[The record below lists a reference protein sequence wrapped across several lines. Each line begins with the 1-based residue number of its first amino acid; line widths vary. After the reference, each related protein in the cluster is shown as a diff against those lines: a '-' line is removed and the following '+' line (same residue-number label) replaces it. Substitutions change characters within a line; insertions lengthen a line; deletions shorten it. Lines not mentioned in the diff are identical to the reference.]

1 MATPDIRKEIL
12 VYADWKGLKE
22 PPALLGILYATIVR
36 GKEVFSFEYSDE
48 WLKSNFAQVV
58 DPDLQLYSGAQYLSD
73 TKSNFGIFLDSSPDR
88 WGRVLMKRREAILAR
103 EEGRQEKTLMESDFL
118 LGVFDENRI
127 GGLRFKTDA
136 GGLFLNQDRSLAA
149 PPWTSISELQEASL
163 MFERDEDIFNPE
175 HVKWLNILLA
185 PGSSLGG
192 ARPKASIKD
201 SDGNLWIAKFPGA
214 NDTKD
219 VGGWEM
225 VANYLAAKCG
235 IKIAEAKI
243 EKLTEKD
250 HTFLSKRFDRN
261 KNERIHFAS
270 AMTMLGYT
278 DERDSHAGTSYLE
291 IADFISTNGARVNE
305 DLKELWKRIV
315 FSISVSNTDD
325 HLRNH
330 GFILT
335 EKGWLLSPA
344 FDINPNEA
352 GTGLNLN
359 ISDTDNSLNYDLA
372 LGVAE
377 YFRVGEIEAQ
387 KIITD
392 IKTKVSEWRHIADKF
407 GISKNEQ
414 SMMEKAFRITKHKA

>member
-1 MATPDIRKEIL
+1 MVTPDIRKEIL

-22 PPALLGILYATIVR
+22 SPALLGILYATIVR

-58 DPDLQLYSGAQYLSD
+58 DPDLQLYSGNQYLSD
-73 TKSNFGIFLDSSPDR
+73 AKSNFGIFLDSSPDR
-88 WGRVLMKRREAILAR
+88 WGRVLMKRREALLAR
-103 EEGRQEKTLMESDFL
+103 KEGRQEKTLMESDFL

-136 GGLFLNQDRSLAA
+136 DGFFLNQDRSLAA
-149 PPWTSISELQEASL
+149 PPFTSIGELQKASL
-163 MFERDEDIFNPE
+163 MFERDEDISDSE
-175 HVKWLNILLA
+175 HLRWLNILLA

-192 ARPKASIKD
+192 ARPKVSIKD
-201 SDGNLWIAKFPGA
+201 SDGNLWIAKFPSA

-225 VANYLAAKCG
+225 VVNYLAAKCG

-243 EKLTEKD
+243 EKLTERD

-261 KNERIHFAS
+261 KNERIYFAS

-278 DERDSHAGTSYLE
+278 DERDSHSGASYLE
-291 IADFISTNGARVNE
+291 IADFISTNGARVND

-344 FDINPNEA
+344 FDINPNET

-377 YFRVGEIEAQ
+377 YFRVGKVEAQ

-392 IKTKVSEWRHIADKF
+392 IKTKVSQWRHIADKF
-407 GISKNEQ
+407 GFSKNEQ
-414 SMMEKAFRITKHKA
+414 SMMAKAFRI